1 MIVLDKPGIEIGLQL
16 VDAAVDIFAERNPI
30 ELVQD
35 SAMEALAD
43 AVGLRALGLGAAVI
57 DVLDGEVEL
66 VFVALGAAELGAAI
80 G

>member
-16 VDAAVDIFAERNPI
+16 VDAAVDLFAERNPI

-43 AVGLRALGLGAAVI
+43 AVGLRAFGLGAAVI

-66 VFVALGAAELGAAI
+66 VFMALSAAELGAPI